1 MKEKWMNMSP
11 EEREK
16 FKQEWKSRCGHGGS
30 WRRPFP
36 VQSNAAE
43 NAAK

>member
-16 FKQEWKSRCGHGGS
+16 FKQDWRSRCSGG
-30 WRRPFP
+30 WKRPSAT
-36 VQSNAAE
+36 QTDNAE
-43 NAAK
+43 